1 MGIVVNVIIVEDNP
15 ADASVLS
22 NMLARYSAEN
32 GVQFRTAVYG
42 DAYAFL
48 ESYRADADVIFMD
61 IELPGMNGME
71 AAKRL
76 RETDTSVSLM
86 FVTNMAQFA
95 VNGYEV
101 DALDFIV
108 KPIIWE
114 QFRLKL
120 GRALSRTGLAG
131 DVVLPVKTADGFV
144 SVPASRLKYVEVM
157 GHRLVYHT
165 TDGNVESSGSLYKIE
180 QMLSKA
186 RFVRCN
192 SCYIVNLR
200 HVDAVKDGM
209 VEMAWGGVR
218 LPVSRSRKKRFTE
231 RLLRYCGENA

>member
-15 ADASVLS
+15 ADVSVLS

-131 DVVLPVKTADGFV
+131 DVVLPVKTSDGFV

-192 SCYIVNLR
+192 SCYLVNPRYVQSINKLTTVVGGDELKISYAR
-200 HVDAVKDGM
+200 RKEYRMAVA
-209 VEMAWGGVR
+209 EYLGG
-218 LPVSRSRKKRFTE
+218 LI
-231 RLLRYCGENA
+231 

>member
-192 SCYIVNLR
+192 SCYLVNLAYVEEVGTTTVTIGSEQLAMSR
-200 HVDAVKDGM
+200 HRRKEFMQA
-209 VEMAWGGVR
+209 MADYYGGR
-218 LPVSRSRKKRFTE
+218 I
-231 RLLRYCGENA
+231 

>member
-157 GHRLVYHT
+157 GHRLVYHGRDICTART
-165 TDGNVESSGSLYKIE
+165 TPHCDKCCLADICK
-180 QMLSKA
+180 KA
-186 RFVRCN
+186 
-192 SCYIVNLR
+192 
-200 HVDAVKDGM
+200 
-209 VEMAWGGVR
+209 GV
-218 LPVSRSRKKRFTE
+218 
-231 RLLRYCGENA
+231 